1 MSSLRVGMKEYAPV
15 YSTQYLSRAVFPIY
29 SRVIAY
35 TLLSNFIY
43 NMNHLRTDI
52 SVTNAHVSPDAAK
65 NDTYAQN
72 LETDVLI
79 VGAGFGGI
87 YLMYKLRK
95 LGFKCKI
102 YEAGRELGGIWHWN
116 CYPGAR
122 VDTQIPIYEYSIPK
136 VWKVG
141 TRSVL
146 RYTCV

>member
-1 MSSLRVGMKEYAPV
+1 LSGLRVGMKECAYV
-15 YSTQYLSRAVFPIY
+15 YSALFLFRAVFPIY
-29 SRVIAY
+29 SRVITY

-52 SVTNAHVSPDAAK
+52 SVTNEHVSPDAAK

-79 VGAGFGGI
+79 VGVGFGGI

-122 VDTQIPIYEYSIPK
+122 VDT
-136 VWKVG
+136 
-141 TRSVL
+141 
-146 RYTCV
+146 